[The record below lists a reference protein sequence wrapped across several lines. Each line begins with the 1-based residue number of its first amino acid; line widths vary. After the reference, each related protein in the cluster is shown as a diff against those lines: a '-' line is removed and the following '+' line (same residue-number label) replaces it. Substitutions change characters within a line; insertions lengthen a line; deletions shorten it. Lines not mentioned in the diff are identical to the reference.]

1 MRLILVGAIYVVF
14 KEGSDKSGMVSEF
27 VGRESFRN
35 ADVGIA
41 FRALVLAW
49 KLVRQLGFVLMIGLG
64 GAEPEQAFF
73 ALAMR
78 KRHFGPTEDDVLALV
93 FDAHVPEHALHRFYV
108 LLAIAN
114 GAEVLTVFRL
124 MAWIDFCIDQILS
137 KRENRLCSDDGFW
150 YFDDAQL
157 RNW

>member
-64 GAEPEQAFF
+64 GAEPE
-73 ALAMR
+73 
-78 KRHFGPTEDDVLALV
+78 
-93 FDAHVPEHALHRFYV
+93 
-108 LLAIAN
+108 
-114 GAEVLTVFRL
+114 
-124 MAWIDFCIDQILS
+124 
-137 KRENRLCSDDGFW
+137 
-150 YFDDAQL
+150 
-157 RNW
+157 